1 MGSGT
6 ARRVVFGIGRL
17 GKFCCVE
24 LGPGSARTGKVRYGR
39 HGELRKV
46 CSGQPRRGTVW
57 YGRQCEACC
66 VSVRSVAAQYGR
78 RGAIL
83 QGTLS
88 QALETQGFIGQ
99 ARLCVLVYV
108 EFRLGLHGRH
118 GGLSKFQVSRG
129 TKRSVPV
136 RQARLVRAIE
146 DSYGESRLG
155 RAGTEPER
163 RKHFGLSIQITWI
176 VPGQC
181 TDRW

>member
-1 MGSGT
+1 MGEARSVEERRILDWQ
-6 ARRVVFGIGRL
+6 ARRVALHAGQSRNGRQGGVWNGFARKGSEWQAWKVRERPVVAHL
-17 GKFCCVE
+17 VE
-24 LGPGSARTGKVRYGR
+24 LS
-39 HGELRKV
+39 
-46 CSGQPRRGTVW
+46 S
-57 YGRQCEACC
+57 
-66 VSVRSVAAQYGR
+66 
-78 RGAIL
+78 
-83 QGTLS
+83 
-88 QALETQGFIGQ
+88 
-99 ARLCVLVYV
+99 
-108 EFRLGLHGRH
+108 GRH
-118 GGLSKFQVSRG
+118 GGARKFQVSRG